1 LERFRAVKSAFDP
14 LGILNPGV
22 KLPADGAPHLGGP
35 NKYDPLLAPLPGAA
49 RAVLDRVQRER
60 AWGKGRLELLGETRD
75 LAD

>member
-1 LERFRAVKSAFDP
+1 
-14 LGILNPGV
+14 
-22 KLPADGAPHLGGP
+22 
-35 NKYDPLLAPLPGAA
+35 LAPLPGAA